1 MTAMTDTITIRD
13 PELAKMFESAAP
25 SMGDIP
31 RAINLGRT
39 EDGRTRK
46 DFEDEIEFEMSEIM
60 VGIEHA
66 TIADVTA
73 YLAHEGRKAR
83 TEYLRVLALS
93 AIRDKALGRA
103 GGNPEAMFLEALN
116 MSSTAHLEAPDAQPT
131 SDIPATRHE

>member
-1 MTAMTDTITIRD
+1 MTDTITITD

-25 SMGDIP
+25 TMGDIP
-31 RAINLGRT
+31 RAVWLGRT

-46 DFEDEIEFEMSEIM
+46 DFEAEDDFEYEMLM

-73 YLAHEGRKAR
+73 HLDHEGKKAR

-93 AIRDKALGRA
+93 AIRDKALERA
-103 GGNPEAMFLEALN
+103 GGNPEAMFLETLSVHVAN
-116 MSSTAHLEAPDAQPT
+116 HARQAPDAQPT